1 MSQVPSE
8 RDPADA
14 SSDAL
19 KVAGKDVDP
28 DRISYFPTS
37 RPVTVG
43 LFVAAVAVALWHIW
57 ANSIGIVPDLTRNVI
72 HFAAFGVFCT
82 FAFPLVKANTEWRDT
97 GRWIDLTI
105 AAVLVAC
112 CAYILIRE
120 RALSG
125 RDFTN
130 VLDFVVCIAVIV
142 IGIELTRRTTGW
154 IIPAII
160 VVALGYILW
169 WGSLIPGAMGF
180 PGLSLETVLQRS
192 IYGEDGMFGL
202 IASISSTFVVMF
214 ILFGAFLTKSG
225 ANEFIIQFA
234 RAIAGRIIGGPGFVA
249 VVASGLNGTI
259 SGSAVANTV
268 STGVITIPLMKRSG
282 FPSRVAAGV
291 EASASTGGQL
301 MPPIMGAG
309 AFVMASFTEIPYL
322 DIIALAFLPALMFFA
337 GIAFNVRIIAKKEGL
352 QPSETEGLSAWK
364 AVKERG
370 VTFIIPLCV
379 LVAALIVGYTPTYA
393 AGAAIIAVIASSWL
407 TKSRMGIR
415 EILDALVLGVRN
427 MILTAILLVTVGL
440 IVMVIT
446 TTGIGNTFSL
456 LIASW
461 ADGSLIIAI
470 ILIAIASLV
479 LGMGLPVTAAYIVL
493 ATLSAPA
500 LEQLISQSQV
510 IEALAGQPAPQS
522 VSTIFLLF
530 TPDLLVQLAGQ
541 WGVPLTAD
549 AATGLVGTVTS
560 GDPLTQAQA
569 ATIMELSR
577 IPDIAP
583 MIDGIGDTVLS
594 ATAITTALLSA
605 HMIIFWLSQDSNV
618 TPPVCLTAFAAAAI
632 AKSQPMKTGFT
643 AWKISKTLYI
653 VPLLFAY
660 TQLLGDNF
668 LAAFEIFAFGLL
680 GIYALIVALEGHA
693 EAAVAWYLR
702 PVIAAI
708 GVALLWPNS
717 ILVHVLGAALLIVFL
732 AINIRIDRRQLAA
745 KGATG

>member
-1 MSQVPSE
+1 MPDEQRQDDVVDLDAPSAN
-8 RDPADA
+8 RSLTGPLNAFF
-14 SSDAL
+14 
-19 KVAGKDVDP
+19 
-28 DRISYFPTS
+28 Y
-37 RPVTVG
+37 
-43 LFVAAVAVALWHIW
+43 VAAICVALWHIW

-72 HFAAFGVFCT
+72 HFASFGLFCAM
-82 FAFPLVKANTEWRDT
+82 FYPLTSSPSAA
-97 GRWIDLTI
+97 GRRSVLWIDLAI
-105 AAVLVAC
+105 GVVLVAC
-112 CAYILIRE
+112 CVYILARE

-125 RDFTN
+125 RSFTSE
-130 VLDFVVCIAVIV
+130 LDFVVCIAVIV

-180 PGLSLETVLQRS
+180 PGLQLETVLQRA
-192 IYGEDGMFGL
+192 IYGEDGMFGI
-202 IASISSTFVVMF
+202 IATISSTYVVMF

-225 ANEFIIQFA
+225 ANEFIIDFS

-268 STGVITIPLMKRSG
+268 STGVMTIPLMKRSG
-282 FPSRVAAGV
+282 FPARIAAGI

-309 AFVMASFTEIPYL
+309 AFVMATFTEISYL
-322 DIIALAFLPALMFFA
+322 EIIALAFFPALLFFA
-337 GIAFNVRIIAKKEGL
+337 GIAFNVRIVAKKEGL
-352 QPSETEGLSAWK
+352 KPAEAGGPTAWQ
-364 AVKERG
+364 AVKQRG
-370 VTFIIPLCV
+370 ITFIVPLGV
-379 LVAALIVGYTPTYA
+379 LVGALVIGYTPTYA
-393 AGAAIIAVIASSWL
+393 AGAAILAVIVSSWL
-407 TKSRMGIR
+407 TPGRMGIR
-415 EILDALVLGVRN
+415 QILDALVLGVRN

-470 ILIAIASLV
+470 VLVALASLV

-500 LEQLISQSQV
+500 LEQLISQGQ
-510 IEALAGQPAPQS
+510 IITALAGQPAPQA
-522 VSTIFLLF
+522 VGTIFLLF
-530 TPDLLVQLAGQ
+530 TPDILVQLAGQ
-541 WGVPLTAD
+541 WGVPLTID
-549 AATGLVGTVTS
+549 VATNLVDTVNS
-560 GDPLTQAQA
+560 GAPLDMVQA

-594 ATAITTALLSA
+594 AAALTTALLSA

-632 AKSQPMKTGFT
+632 AQSPPMRTGFA

-660 TQLLGDNF
+660 TPF
-668 LAAFEIFAFGLL
+668 LSDDFAVVFQIFLFGLL
-680 GIYALIVALEGHA
+680 GIYALIVAMEGHA

-708 GVALLWPNS
+708 GVALLWPNDL
-717 ILVHVLGAALLIVFL
+717 LVHIIGAVLLVGFMT
-732 AINIRIDRRQLAA
+732 INVRIDRRRVADGTA
-745 KGATG
+745 KV